1 MKYNYSAIGPS
12 ISPGLKTA
20 SFTSTKLFGPHAHHH
35 AQQPHFGATT
45 TITTPHSTQQSAN
58 SSAHPASS
66 SQQQHHQAAVAAA
79 HLLRSYELDITE
91 LPTLSD
97 FSESLLLMDHSN
109 VFYDPTGN
117 GPANAS
123 HQQQGLGNQQ
133 GIHQQQ
139 QQNQQQLFNSFQF
152 FDNGFNGGNGKHQ
165 SELAQQQQ
173 QQQLVSSA
181 AQQSSLR
188 NLAGPA
194 KCDSP
199 ANLHPQQHSQ
209 QLIDLATPELTFD
222 HSSIS
227 QFIRSDSA
235 ANSAA
240 AALTSLTNATNLD
253 ALVNGFAPILSS
265 EALNNN
271 NSSANN
277 NNKSSQRSSPQTPS
291 STSNSSTFLPA
302 GSNYNLDSN
311 RASALL
317 AVKQEPSE
325 QSDNLEFSGYSNS
338 VGGYSNTTDPQL
350 LRQMQFVQQQ
360 QQQQQQPSSGPS
372 MMSSGTLGHRSG
384 PSHLSHHH
392 GGSQHSR
399 SSNKNS
405 KKNVDKGSDEYKKR
419 RERNNIAVRKSREK
433 AKVRSR
439 DTEKKVSELARE
451 NDTLYKRLQ
460 NLTKEL
466 DVLKELLHNVGMSK
480 ENVENEINKGL
491 QMDPQS
497 LGFL

>member
-1 MKYNYSAIGPS
+1 MS
-12 ISPGLKTA
+12 
-20 SFTSTKLFGPHAHHH
+20 
-35 AQQPHFGATT
+35 QQ
-45 TITTPHSTQQSAN
+45 
-58 SSAHPASS
+58 
-66 SQQQHHQAAVAAA
+66 QQQHHQAAVAAA

-117 GPANAS
+117 GPANAN
-123 HQQQGLGNQQ
+123 HQVNGLGNQQQ

-139 QQNQQQLFNSFQF
+139 QQNQQLFNSFSF
-152 FDNGFNGGNGKHQ
+152 FDNGFHSGKQ
-165 SELAQQQQ
+165 QQQAEIAQQQ

-181 AQQSSLR
+181 AQQQQSSLR
-188 NLAGPA
+188 NLAGPT

-199 ANLHPQQHSQ
+199 ANLHPQQQHSQ

-265 EALNNN
+265 DAIN
-271 NSSANN
+271 NSSS
-277 NNKSSQRSSPQTPS
+277 NKLSQRSSPQTPS
-291 STSNSSTFLPA
+291 STSNSSTFLPP

-311 RASALL
+311 RTSTSS
-317 AVKQEPSE
+317 AVKQEPTE
-325 QSDNLEFSGYSNS
+325 SDNLEFTGYSNS
-338 VGGYSNTTDPQL
+338 VGNYPNTTDPQL

-360 QQQQQQPSSGPS
+360 QQQQQSSGPS
-372 MMSSGTLGHRSG
+372 MQMPSALGHRSG
-384 PSHLSHHH
+384 PSHLGHHH
-392 GGSQHSR
+392 GGSQHQR
-399 SSNKNS
+399 SSTKSS
-405 KKNVDKGSDEYKKR
+405 KKNVDKGSDDYKKR

-439 DTEKKVSELARE
+439 ETEKKVSELARE
-451 NDTLYKRLQ
+451 NDTLFKRLQ

-491 QMDPQS
+491 QMDPQ